1 MNVQQHA
8 RIAQIKQFSGYL
20 YVCLTWIRYF
30 LLLAWPAIVIFIL
43 GGMIFG
49 DGIKA
54 DDEAL
59 LRRVVFAVFFSV
71 FISALLFLVL
81 QLCFHFRELIRYFSN
96 GHIFNKGAIY
106 SARKALL
113 YALTL
118 YGFCVAKG
126 IIFQAFFQLLYSAF
140 ALPPLDF
147 PLFDLSP
154 LNFSLGIFLT
164 SFDFMCTI
172 ILFSFMYILLWA
184 LEIGCDLNEESEL
197 TI

>member
-54 DDEAL
+54 DDETL
-59 LRRVVFAVFFSV
+59 LRRVVLAVLFSV

-81 QLCFHFRELIRYFSN
+81 QLCFHFRELIRYFSK
-96 GHIFNKGAIY
+96 GHIFNKGAVC
-106 SARKALL
+106 SARKALS
-113 YALTL
+113 YALIL
-118 YGFCVAKG
+118 YGFCIAKG
-126 IIFQAFFQLLYSAF
+126 IIIETFFLLLF
-140 ALPPLDF
+140 LTFDLPPVNI
-147 PLFDLSP
+147 PLFDISS
-154 LNFSLGIFLT
+154 LNGALRNFLA
-164 SFDFMCTI
+164 SFDFICTLI
-172 ILFSFMYILLWA
+172 FFGFMYVLLWA